1 MRAHELMTRKPVC
14 VTPDDTL
21 QEAARLMAS
30 HDCGLLPVVE
40 SRNSSKVVGVISD
53 RDITLRAV
61 ARGLDSTTK
70 VREAMT
76 ADPQTCDEESA
87 IDDLQR
93 VMSDRQVRR
102 VVVVDGGGACVG
114 IVAQADLARA
124 ASRAGGVT
132 PTEVAS
138 VVERISVPEK
148 SH

>member
-1 MRAHELMTRKPVC
+1 MQAHELMTRKPAC
-14 VTPDDTL
+14 VTPDDTV

-53 RDITLRAV
+53 RDIALRAV
-61 ARGLDSTTK
+61 AMGLDASTL

-76 ADPQTCDEESA
+76 ADPECCDEDSA
-87 IDDLQR
+87 LDDLQR

-124 ASRAGGVT
+124 ASRSGGVT
-132 PTEVAS
+132 PREVAS
-138 VVERISVPEK
+138 VVERISVPGK